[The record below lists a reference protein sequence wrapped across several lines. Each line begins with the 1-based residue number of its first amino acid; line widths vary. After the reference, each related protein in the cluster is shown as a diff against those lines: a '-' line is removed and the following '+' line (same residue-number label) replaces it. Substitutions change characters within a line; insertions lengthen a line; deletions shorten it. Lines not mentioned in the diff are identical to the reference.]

1 MTTVLLVGSS
11 KTRTFALGGTTRAY
25 TPRGYA
31 VRRPSGAGERRAST

>member
-11 KTRTFALGGTTRAY
+11 KTRTFALGGAARAY

-31 VRRPSGAGERRAST
+31 VRRPSGAGERRAS

>member
-11 KTRTFALGGTTRAY
+11 KTRAFALGGAARAY

-31 VRRPSGAGERRAST
+31 VRRPSGAGERRAS